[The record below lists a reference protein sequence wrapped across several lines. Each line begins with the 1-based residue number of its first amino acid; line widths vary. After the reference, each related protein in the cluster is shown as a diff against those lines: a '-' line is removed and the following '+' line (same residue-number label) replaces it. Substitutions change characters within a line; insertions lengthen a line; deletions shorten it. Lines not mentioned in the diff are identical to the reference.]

1 MTGYFDNDPVQ
12 NPYSLALALLSQLAE
27 RFLESCERLVRS
39 LEVAL
44 VRVNE
49 KCEREEPLPQQ
60 RARQRAC
67 TRLEPE
73 AAPTMVGIA
82 LSPENT
88 LYVLGCRQRVSG
100 LEAQAA
106 RGAR

>member
-1 MTGYFDNDPVQ
+1 MFSQDAWISARQID
-12 NPYSLALALLSQLAE
+12 QLAE

-39 LEVAL
+39 LEVAF

-88 LYVLGCRQRVSG
+88 NVLGCRQRVSG

>member
-1 MTGYFDNDPVQ
+1 MFSQDAWISARQID
-12 NPYSLALALLSQLAE
+12 QLAE

-39 LEVAL
+39 LEVAF

-82 LSPENT
+82 LSPEIAENT
-88 LYVLGCRQRVSG
+88 LNVLGCRQRVSG